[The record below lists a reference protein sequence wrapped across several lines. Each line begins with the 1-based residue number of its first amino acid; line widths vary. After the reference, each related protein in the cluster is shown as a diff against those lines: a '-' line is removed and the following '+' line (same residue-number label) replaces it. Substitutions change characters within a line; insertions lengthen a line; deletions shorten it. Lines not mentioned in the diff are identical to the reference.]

1 MRKISLKLDA
11 LAVESFQTAETS
23 HAAGTVQGRQDGD
36 PLQAETILCNTGD
49 GMTCPR
55 ARSDYLS
62 CIAYCRCT
70 DAARKCYDPHWE
82 DEKRGGRSPR
92 SVRPF
97 RLIGVRLT
105 A

>member
-11 LAVESFQTAETS
+11 LAVESFQTDEA
-23 HAAGTVQGRQDGD
+23 AAGAGTVQGRQDGD
-36 PLQAETILCNTGD
+36 GLQAITDQTGD

-70 DAARKCYDPHWE
+70 DANRKCYDPLW
-82 DEKRGGRSPR
+82 G
-92 SVRPF
+92 
-97 RLIGVRLT
+97 
-105 A
+105 